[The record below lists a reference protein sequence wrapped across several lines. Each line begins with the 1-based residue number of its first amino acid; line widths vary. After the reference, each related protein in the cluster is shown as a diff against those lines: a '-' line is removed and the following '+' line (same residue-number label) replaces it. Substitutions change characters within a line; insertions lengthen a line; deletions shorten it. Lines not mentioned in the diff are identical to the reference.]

1 MGTKEKLEKIVGRNY
16 VSDGKKDLSSYASDY
31 SLLPAG
37 MADFVVWPGSEE
49 EISQV
54 IKTCNEEKVAIIP
67 VSSKI
72 HFNGSTIPKEGG
84 VIMDLSRLNRIRE
97 IDAYNRKVRIEPGVT
112 WKELAL
118 AVDQKGLRIMMP
130 LSPHPERSVL
140 TDYLEREVITNTV
153 FDYGEP
159 ILSMGVA
166 WPTGETFRT
175 GSASV
180 EGYPDCSPSQGMN
193 PSGPG
198 LDFYRLL
205 QGAQGTMG
213 VVTWMN
219 LKVQSV
225 PRINKVLFAPTKD
238 LSNMMEFLHRILP
251 RRIGQECLLL
261 NNLNLASLVA
271 ERWPEDF
278 ETLRKTLPPWTLVI
292 VLSGLARRPEEKIA
306 YEENFLQD
314 VLRNEFPFIELS
326 DNLKGFPGIG
336 DRVFAILRKPWAE
349 TGTYWKHQ
357 WKGGCQSLFFI
368 TKPETTAAFM
378 ETVDW
383 VAAVH
388 GYPIEDIGAYIQPIE
403 HNRACYMEFDFF
415 YDPSDLPAG
424 EQVRR
429 VYREAAMELMQQGA
443 LFTRPYGELAKMVYE
458 RTASYTWALKKVKK
472 VFDPNNIMNPGNLC
486 F

>member
-1 MGTKEKLEKIVGRNY
+1 MEIKEKLEEIVGQNF
-16 VSDGKKDLSSYASDY
+16 VTDEKKDLLNYASDH
-31 SLLPAG
+31 SLVPIG
-37 MADFVVWPGSEE
+37 MADFVVWPGGEE
-49 EISQV
+49 EISRI
-54 IKTCNEEKVAIIP
+54 IKTCNEEKVAVIP

-84 VIMDLSRLNRIRE
+84 VIMDLCRLNRILE
-97 IDAYNRKVRIEPGVT
+97 IDTYNRKVRIEPGVT
-112 WKELAL
+112 WEELTR
-118 AVDQKGLRIMMP
+118 AVYKKGLRVMSP

-159 ILSMGVA
+159 ILSMGVV
-166 WPTGETFRT
+166 WPTGEKFRT

-180 EGYPDCSPSQGMN
+180 EGYPDLSPSQGMN

-213 VVTWMN
+213 IVTWMN

-225 PRINKVLFAPTKD
+225 PKIDKVLFAPTKD
-238 LSNMMEFLHRILP
+238 LSNMMDFLHRILP

-271 ERWPEDF
+271 EKWPEDF
-278 ETLRKTLPPWTLVI
+278 DTLRKTMPPWTLI
-292 VLSGLARRPEEKIA
+292 LVLSGLSKRPEEKIG
-306 YEENFLQD
+306 YEENFLHD

-336 DRVFAILRKPWAE
+336 DRVLAILRKPWAE

-357 WKGGCQSLFFI
+357 WRGGCQSLFFI
-368 TKPETTAAFM
+368 TKPAKTAALM
-378 ETVDW
+378 ESVSW

-388 GYPIEDIGAYIQPIE
+388 GYPIGDIGTYIQPIE
-403 HNRACYMEFDFF
+403 HNRACCMEFDFF
-415 YDPSDLPAG
+415 YDPSDRAA
-424 EQVRR
+424 EDKVRN
-429 VYREAAMELMQQGA
+429 VYHDAAMKVMNQGA
-443 LFTRPYGELAKMVYE
+443 LFTRPYGELAKTVFE
-458 RTASYTWALKKVKK
+458 RTASYTGALKKVKK

>member
-1 MGTKEKLEKIVGRNY
+1 MGIKEKLENVVGREY
-16 VSDGKKDLSSYASDY
+16 VSDENKTLLNYAADH

-37 MADFVVWPGSEE
+37 MADFVVWPANED
-49 EISQV
+49 EIAQI
-54 IKTCNEEKVAIIP
+54 IKICNEEKTGIIP

-84 VIMDLSRLNRIRE
+84 VIIDLSRLNRILE

-112 WKELAL
+112 WKELTEAI
-118 AVDQKGLRIMMP
+118 DRQGLRVMMP
-130 LSPHPERSVL
+130 LAPHPERSVL

-166 WPTGETFRT
+166 WPTGEIFRT

-180 EGYPDCSPSQGMN
+180 EGYPDLSPSQGMN

-213 VVTWMN
+213 IVTWMN
-219 LKVQSV
+219 LKIQSV
-225 PRINKVLFAPTKD
+225 PKIDKVLFARTKD
-238 LSNMMEFLHRILP
+238 LSKMIQFLHRILP

-261 NNLNLASLVA
+261 NNVDLASLVA
-271 ERWPEDF
+271 EKWPQDF
-278 ETLRKTLPPWTLVI
+278 ETLRKTLPPWTLVL
-292 VLSGLARRPEEKIA
+292 VLSGLSRRPEEKIA
-306 YEENFLQD
+306 YEEHFLQEI
-314 VLRNEFPFIELS
+314 LRNEYSFIELS
-326 DNLKGFPGIG
+326 ENLRGFPGIG
-336 DRVFAILRKPWAE
+336 DRVLNVLRKPWPE
-349 TGTYWKHQ
+349 TANYWKHQ

-368 TKPETTAAFM
+368 TKPEMTVLFL
-378 ETVDW
+378 ETVGR
-383 VAAVH
+383 VAAIH
-388 GYPIEDIGAYIQPIE
+388 GYPIEDIGTYIQPIE

-415 YDPSDLPAG
+415 YDPSHLSTG
-424 EQVRR
+424 EQVRLI
-429 VYREAAMELMQQGA
+429 YNETADELISRGA
-443 LFTRPYGELAKMVYE
+443 LFTRPYGDLAKKIYE
-458 RTASYTWALKKVKK
+458 RTASYTTALKKVKK